1 MAEMI
6 LQWLMW
12 AIPSGGIGVAIG
24 WLANRKG
31 REARTAKE
39 VHDVYKEMY
48 TDLGDELLKVRKNND
63 ELTERIDML
72 STESER
78 TRRALNRLSRA
89 IEAIQLCPHRDSCP
103 VRDRLSLDTGGDAGA
118 GRDGGGDGKARQRG
132 RGDKGAVA
140 RKGEA

>member
-1 MAEMI
+1 MAEII

-12 AIPSGGIGVAIG
+12 AIPSGGIGAAIG

-118 GRDGGGDGKARQRG
+118 DRDGGGDGKARQRG